1 MQNEK
6 FIKLTKKYQYR
17 KSKLKYINKIINL
30 CKQYMKIDYLILEPI
45 YDFKHH
51 MYTYDIFL

>member
-17 KSKLKYINKIINL
+17 ESKLKYINKIINL
-30 CKQYMKIDYLILEPI
+30 CKQYMKNLLLNIGTTI
-45 YDFKHH
+45 
-51 MYTYDIFL
+51 